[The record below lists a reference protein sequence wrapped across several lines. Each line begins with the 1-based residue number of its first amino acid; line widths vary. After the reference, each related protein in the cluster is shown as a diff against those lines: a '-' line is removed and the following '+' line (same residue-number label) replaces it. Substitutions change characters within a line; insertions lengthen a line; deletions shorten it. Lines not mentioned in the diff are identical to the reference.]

1 MLGGGCQYWGFWVL
15 KTFVVVVFLLV
26 ISGFWPIMDEG
37 REIGGNMHQAIKR
50 PINARRGEGGGE
62 WTGGPLWNPAWG
74 TGNPSSLCRSTTTS
88 STSRATRAT
97 IKALPAS
104 LHPPSPLRI
113 IRFRFA
119 RLMPITADLSARGNP
134 TILVNLHLSHL
145 PYRQSRRLRTLRF
158 R

>member
-97 IKALPAS
+97 IKALPT
-104 LHPPSPLRI
+104 LHPPSPLRE
-113 IRFRFA
+113 
-119 RLMPITADLSARGNP
+119 TP
-134 TILVNLHLSHL
+134 TILGLM
-145 PYRQSRRLRTLRF
+145 
-158 R
+158 